1 MSRKLRVGLFVGG
14 TLLVLAIFILLVGDV
29 GYLFKKAGYTLNV
42 DVPSAA
48 GLDSKAVV
56 KMAGVKIGFVRDI
69 RLVGIQARVV
79 ISVESN
85 VRVPVDSTATFSTL
99 GLLGEKYV
107 EISPG
112 KSSEYCRDGAV
123 IPGALAVGF
132 DQIGGL
138 LSSLGGE
145 LQAAAASLRGTL
157 DEEMRAKF
165 KAALDGAAGAA
176 GELRA
181 FLAQNR
187 GGVESLVQGASRTMD
202 GIGQTA
208 AEAAADLAKTL
219 ALLRDTIQEN
229 REGLKADLA
238 KIGEA
243 AEKLQSILDRI
254 DRGEGSAGKLIRE
267 PGLYDEARQALTS
280 VQNTT
285 RSLSAVKGYVDFQ
298 AGYYGTSQLV
308 RAGLSAGLQPTE
320 KSFFEAGLVR
330 DPWDAR
336 FKFSL
341 QGGWRFGRFA
351 PRVGF
356 IENELGVGVD
366 YFGSGDRWGLSL
378 EGFDFNRAESPR
390 VRLSARLYPDR
401 RIYLLAGTDDFTL
414 ARRREYFFGFGLTLK

>member
-14 TLLVLAIFILLVGDV
+14 TLFVLAVFVLLVGDV

-69 RLVGIQARVV
+69 RLLGIRARVV
-79 ISVESN
+79 LSVESDA
-85 VRVPVDSTATFSTL
+85 RVPVDSTATFSTL

-112 KSSEYCRDGAV
+112 KSTEYCRD
-123 IPGALAVGF
+123 
-132 DQIGGL
+132 
-138 LSSLGGE
+138 
-145 LQAAAASLRGTL
+145 QAAASSLRGTL

-187 GGVESLVQGASRTMD
+187 SGVENLVQGASRMVD

-208 AEAAADLAKTL
+208 AEAAADLEKTL

-254 DRGEGSAGKLIRE
+254 DRGEGTAGKLIRD

-280 VQNTT
+280 VRNTT
-285 RSLSAVKGYVDFQ
+285 RSLSAVKGFVDFQ
-298 AGYYGTSQLV
+298 AGYYGTSELV
-308 RAGLSAGLQPTE
+308 RAGLSAGLRPTE

-330 DPWDAR
+330 DPWEAR

-341 QGGWRFGRFA
+341 QGGWRFGRFT

-366 YFGSGDRWGLSL
+366 YLGPSDRWGLSF

-390 VRLSARLYPDR
+390 VRLTARIYPDR
-401 RIYLLAGTDDFTL
+401 RIYFLAGADDFTL
-414 ARRREYFFGFGLTLK
+414 SRRREYFFGFGLTLR